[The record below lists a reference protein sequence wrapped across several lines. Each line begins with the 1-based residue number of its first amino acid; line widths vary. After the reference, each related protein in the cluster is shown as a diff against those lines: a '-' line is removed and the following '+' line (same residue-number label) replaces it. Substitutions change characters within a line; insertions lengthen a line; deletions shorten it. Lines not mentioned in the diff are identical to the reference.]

1 MIHPR
6 MEKNV
11 RRNRLA
17 ILSKKMA
24 FFRRSGG
31 VRMSRMMKRRE
42 QNPTAKPRTIAS
54 VTIPYWIELI
64 SENDRVVGV
73 PSRPVTLKLW
83 ELT

>member
-1 MIHPR
+1 MTQPR

-24 FFRRSGG
+24 VFRRSEG

-54 VTIPYWIELI
+54 VAI
-64 SENDRVVGV
+64 
-73 PSRPVTLKLW
+73 
-83 ELT
+83 